1 MKNNKREFKKNIKK
15 FWNFLWNDDS
25 LLSWFLFLII
35 IFVFI
40 KFIFFP
46 TLSLIFGTSLPIV
59 IVESCSMHHGEEFE
73 VWWNENEELYKEFG
87 ITKNNFENFSL
98 KNGFTKGDI
107 FFVRGVDKEN
117 VEIGDIIIFTNS
129 QYNKP
134 IIHRVVDLNPL
145 QTKGDNNQGQIPF
158 EKNIDGDR
166 IIGKSTQVRIP
177 YIGWLK
183 LIFFEPF
190 RTESERGFCR

>member
-1 MKNNKREFKKNIKK
+1 MKNNKRGFNRDIKK

-25 LLSWFLFLII
+25 VLSWFLFLII
-35 IFVFI
+35 IFIFI
-40 KFIFFP
+40 KLIFFP
-46 TLSLIFGTSLPIV
+46 TISLVFGTSLPIV
-59 IVESCSMHHGEEFE
+59 IVESCSMHHGQAFE
-73 VWWNENEELYKEFG
+73 SWWNENEDLYKEFD
-87 ITKNNFENFSL
+87 IEKNNFENFPL

-107 FFVRGVDKEN
+107 FFVRGVDKED
-117 VEIGDIIIFTNS
+117 VKSGDVIIFIDS
-129 QYNKP
+129 QYNNP
-134 IIHRVVDLNPL
+134 IIHRVVDLSPL

-166 IIGKSTQVRIP
+166 IIGKATQIKIP

-190 RTESERGFCR
+190 RPESERGICH

>member
-1 MKNNKREFKKNIKK
+1 M
-15 FWNFLWNDDS
+15 
-25 LLSWFLFLII
+25 
-35 IFVFI
+35 
-40 KFIFFP
+40 
-46 TLSLIFGTSLPIV
+46 
-59 IVESCSMHHGEEFE
+59 
-73 VWWNENEELYKEFG
+73 
-87 ITKNNFENFSL
+87 
-98 KNGFTKGDI
+98 
-107 FFVRGVDKEN
+107 RGVDKEN